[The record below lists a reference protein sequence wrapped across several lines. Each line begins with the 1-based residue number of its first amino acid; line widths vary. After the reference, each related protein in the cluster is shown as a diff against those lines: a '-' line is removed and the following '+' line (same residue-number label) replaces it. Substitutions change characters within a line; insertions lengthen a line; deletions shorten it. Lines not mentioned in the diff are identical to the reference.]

1 MHKDYNGIFNYSNFD
16 HPRTL
21 KGNMFLKIDNISM
34 DKFPLEPLL
43 PSGRYRFDVNLTEAN
58 RKNVIATGKLYLG
71 DSGHRIEQ
79 Y

>member
-58 RKNVIATGKLYLG
+58 KIDAVFMGKLFFTVS
-71 DSGHRIEQ
+71 DHRIEQ
-79 Y
+79 F